1 MPRPLE
7 ITCDVDAD
15 GRLPANRSRQLRQY
29 LKLYSGREVRIAL
42 SAPKRS
48 TAANSYYWGCVIP
61 AIQRGMH
68 EAGMVA
74 SAEAIHEAMKR
85 RYLPARPSQDVFGEA
100 VTLSPSTADLD
111 ATEFY
116 EYVEAVRYDEDVL
129 ALGVDIP
136 DPDPEYRSYKICEP
150 A

>member
-1 MPRPLE
+1 MARPLDISCE
-7 ITCDVDAD
+7 VDAD
-15 GRLPANRSRQLRQY
+15 GRIPKTRSRQIAQY
-29 LKLYSGREVRIAL
+29 LKLYAEREVRITL
-42 SAPKRS
+42 GAPKRS
-48 TAANSYYWGCVIP
+48 TAANSYYWGVVIP
-61 AIQRGMH
+61 SIQRGMH

-85 RYLPARPSQDVFGEA
+85 RYLPARPAQDVFGEA

-111 ATEFY
+111 STEFY
-116 EYVEAVRYDEDVL
+116 SYIESIRYDEDVL
-129 ALGVDIP
+129 SLGVDIP